1 MPNAQC
7 PMPNA
12 QFPIPNSRFPI
23 PNSQFPIPNSQFPIP
38 DSQFKLVFMLR
49 KLIVYLMTVTL
60 CLTTIACGSS
70 TPTPE
75 ANQKVNTVRSAP
87 TPISNNLT
95 QGQYPVQQAT
105 YDDSEGE
112 YSLMLL
118 NTPAGTSSV
127 YRSRDLQMA
136 RLTDEEISQGK
147 KSYLNLDSNQPSLH
161 LTEDFKIEYVH
172 NVTETVSNPQTGQP
186 QTVVVRQQSG
196 FWAPFAGAIAGQAI
210 GSMLFTPRYYMP
222 PVYQPGIMMGYGGY
236 GNTYGEAVTQ
246 YQTRYQTPPAAVRNR
261 QALRTTGRLR
271 SPTSNAPAT
280 RRASPN
286 ANRSTGSG
294 YGGSNLRRSQKPS
307 SSPQRRS
314 PSFGSGGNS
323 RSPSRSGGRR
333 R

>member
-1 MPNAQC
+1 MSERALDTAPISVRC
-7 PMPNA
+7 PMPDA
-12 QFPIPNSRFPI
+12 PFPI
-23 PNSQFPIPNSQFPIP
+23 PNSQSPIPN
-38 DSQFKLVFMLR
+38 SQFKLVFMLK
-49 KLIVYLMTVTL
+49 KLIVYLMTLSL

-75 ANQKVNTVRSAP
+75 GNQKVNTVRSAP
-87 TPISNNLT
+87 TPISNNLS

-147 KSYLNLDSNQPSLH
+147 KSYLNLEQSKASLH

-210 GSMLFTPRYYMP
+210 GSLLFTPRYYMP

-236 GNTYGEAVTQ
+236 GNTYGEAVSQ
-246 YQTRYQTPPAAVRNR
+246 YQTRYQAPPAAVRNR

-271 SPTSNAPAT
+271 SPTSNAPV
-280 RRASPN
+280 RRQAPPN